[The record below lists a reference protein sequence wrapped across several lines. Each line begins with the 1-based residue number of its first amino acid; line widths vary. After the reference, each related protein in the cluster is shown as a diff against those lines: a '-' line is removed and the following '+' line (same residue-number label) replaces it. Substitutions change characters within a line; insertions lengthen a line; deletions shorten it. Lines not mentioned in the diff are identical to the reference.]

1 MPFRIRV
8 VGTVVPT
15 ATCPSSPRGG
25 KDAPIM
31 GASTRGARQHPRPL
45 LMAERTERARVGEG
59 ATVAG
64 PPASAE
70 APFEGARGGLRH
82 GTHET
87 GRPVWPPFPVTGGTS
102 NAPAAATSPETAQ
115 REHREGPSRTPFP
128 RPDTVEKATVGR
140 PLKPP

>member
-1 MPFRIRV
+1 MPFRVRV
-8 VGTVVPT
+8 VGAVVPT
-15 ATCPSSPRGG
+15 ATCPPSPRSRQN
-25 KDAPIM
+25 AAVM

-64 PPASAE
+64 PPASTAAATQSE
-70 APFEGARGGLRH
+70 RGGLRH
-82 GTHET
+82 GAHET
-87 GRPVWPPFPVTGGTS
+87 GRPLWPPFPVSGGTS
-102 NAPAAATSPETAQ
+102 NAPAAATSPETAE

-128 RPDTVEKATVGR
+128 RPNTVEKATVGR